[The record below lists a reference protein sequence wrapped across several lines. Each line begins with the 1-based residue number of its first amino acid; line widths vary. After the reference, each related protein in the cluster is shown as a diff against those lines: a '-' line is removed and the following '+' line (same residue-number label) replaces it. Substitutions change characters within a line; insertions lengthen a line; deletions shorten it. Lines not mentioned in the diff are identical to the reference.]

1 MTSIVEGLYP
11 LALLIKEERGL
22 GKDSSASL
30 TQLNSLELQ
39 ISHLDQ
45 KLSNH
50 VLSFPV
56 SPKEL
61 SEGLKLKMVY
71 LFARAAMK
79 QTWKLLECYANEST
93 VKQRPIL
100 PGCRL

>member
-1 MTSIVEGLYP
+1 MGGYLTSIVEGLYP

-22 GKDSSASL
+22 GKEGSASL

-50 VLSFPV
+50 VLSSPV
-56 SPKEL
+56 APK
-61 SEGLKLKMVY
+61 GN
-71 LFARAAMK
+71 
-79 QTWKLLECYANEST
+79 Q
-93 VKQRPIL
+93 
-100 PGCRL
+100 

>member
-22 GKDSSASL
+22 GREGSASL

-39 ISHLDQ
+39 ISHLDP

-50 VLSFPV
+50 VLTSPV
-56 SPKEL
+56 SPKEI
-61 SEGLKLKMVY
+61 SEGLKLKIVY
-71 LFARAAMK
+71 LFVCRGSNEARELGACGMLCK
-79 QTWKLLECYANEST
+79 
-93 VKQRPIL
+93 
-100 PGCRL
+100 